1 MTPEKL
7 SSSIE
12 LEEFQYARRV
22 LMQAIWREIDK
33 DDARWE
39 RSWYHVWRGMMLY
52 QIKFYMKCLYAWD
65 DRTNEREGWKMRI
78 KYKNLHD
85 ATISYFNALDNIS
98 DITLENYTQQSDIA
112 SDIIASFEREI
123 LSITELKKLRENSQK
138 EVFFALSK
146 KD

>member
-1 MTPEKL
+1 
-7 SSSIE
+7 
-12 LEEFQYARRV
+12 
-22 LMQAIWREIDK
+22 
-33 DDARWE
+33 
-39 RSWYHVWRGMMLY
+39 
-52 QIKFYMKCLYAWD
+52 
-65 DRTNEREGWKMRI
+65 MRI